1 MFDDPVE
8 LGLILVGF
16 SMIVELAEI
25 LLVVWLAFVIK
36 FKSVGFVILLDHL
49 LYYFVIVVFVY
60 VLWYMVVK
68 HSLLH

>member
-8 LGLILVGF
+8 LSLILVGV

-25 LLVVWLAFVIK
+25 LVWLAFVIK